1 VASHLKAH
9 LIQPL
14 TANGQLWTG
23 VGFTSVRGVTH
34 CILSGFDYFFF
45 NHPSK
50 YCKPIVLFPFLFLFK
65 NTEQTTDKYDSKQ
78 KGGSLSGSIGTGLNT
93 TASVNVN
100 KTEMHS
106 DYQSVDK
113 QTGINAGKGGFDITV
128 GIYEIAPFVGKLI
141 FILNYCKKRH
151 CLRLTI

>member
-1 VASHLKAH
+1 M
-9 LIQPL
+9 
-14 TANGQLWTG
+14 
-23 VGFTSVRGVTH
+23 
-34 CILSGFDYFFF
+34 
-45 NHPSK
+45 
-50 YCKPIVLFPFLFLFK
+50 
-65 NTEQTTDKYDSKQ
+65 
-78 KGGSLSGSIGTGLNT
+78 SGSIGTGLNT

-113 QTGINAGKGGFDITV
+113 QPGINSGKGGFDITV
-128 GIYEIAPFVGKLI
+128 GIYEVAPFVGKLI